1 MGLIEQIKKA
11 SGFITGSR
19 GKEEL
24 IATVQEW
31 DELLKACT
39 TRIETLEK
47 GYEFLRR
54 NMFLK
59 MELVAWK
66 RLALVSTAISLVTLV
81 GVVYL
86 LFFRFR

>member
-11 SGFITGSR
+11 ASVITGSKE
-19 GKEEL
+19 KEEL
-24 IATVQEW
+24 IAAVQEW

-39 TRIETLEK
+39 TRIEALEK

-54 NMFLK
+54 NTFLK
-59 MELVAWK
+59 RELVAWK
-66 RLALVSTAISLVTLV
+66 RLALASAAISLVALV